1 MIQYPFHMLCDQ
13 EERSGFSW
21 RVWLTI
27 YKRWRNQS
35 GAIVGIL
42 LQQPKDNRS
51 AEVPYTTM
59 EEMTL
64 QYSSQDLEAVD
75 GSSEILRRT
84 VTCTVEA
91 VDVEAEETVPGPL
104 TAHIRRC

>member
-64 QYSSQDLEAVD
+64 QYSSQDLEAV
-75 GSSEILRRT
+75 
-84 VTCTVEA
+84 EA